1 MFFVEYVVAVVL
13 VQDLVK
19 VDLAADADGLV
30 VGVTA
35 AVVEIVAIADVAFD
49 NDYTLAC
56 VFFFFSMNIVHR
68 NKYNKNVTITRCLK
82 Y

>member
-49 NDYTLAC
+49 DDYTVVC
-56 VFFFFSMNIVHR
+56 VLFFLI
-68 NKYNKNVTITRCLK
+68 
-82 Y
+82 

>member
-1 MFFVEYVVAVVL
+1 MFFVEYVIAVVL

-30 VGVTA
+30 AGVTS

-49 NDYTLAC
+49 DDYTVVC
-56 VFFFFSMNIVHR
+56 VLLFLI
-68 NKYNKNVTITRCLK
+68 
-82 Y
+82 

>member
-30 VGVTA
+30 AGVTS
-35 AVVEIVAIADVAFD
+35 AVVELVAIADVAFD
-49 NDYTLAC
+49 DDYTVVC
-56 VFFFFSMNIVHR
+56 VFFF
-68 NKYNKNVTITRCLK
+68 
-82 Y
+82 